1 MKYIEPRPR
10 LSVFTCPH
18 CQAISQQE
26 WRVCGLDLQ
35 TYGQPQK
42 TSSELVKAF
51 QQDNNPLKVGKC
63 AHCGKQTIWLN
74 GLLLYP
80 NTGHAPAANEDLS
93 LDVKK
98 LYAEAASIVR
108 LSPRAAAA
116 LLRLAVETMCL
127 ELGPKK
133 GKLNEMIQSLVDEG
147 KVAKKIQMALDTVR
161 ITGNDAVHPGEI
173 DDADDLESVL
183 VIFDLIN
190 AIASHAITEPRMIDT
205 VYAKLP
211 MEKRAKIDERG
222 KKAIKP

>member
-1 MKYIEPRPR
+1 
-10 LSVFTCPH
+10 L
-18 CQAISQQE
+18 A
-26 WRVCGLDLQ
+26 
-35 TYGQPQK
+35 
-42 TSSELVKAF
+42 KAF
-51 QQDNNPLKVGKC
+51 QQDPNPLKIGKC
-63 AHCGKQTIWLN
+63 AHCGKQTIWLG

-116 LLRLAVETMCL
+116 LLRLAVETICL
-127 ELGPKK
+127 ELGPKR
-133 GKLNEMIQSLVDEG
+133 GNMNAMIQSLVDEG

-173 DDADDLESVL
+173 DNADDLESVL

-190 AIASHAITEPRMIDT
+190 AIASHAITDPRMIDT

-211 MEKRAKIDERG
+211 LEKRAKIEERG
-222 KKAIKP
+222 KKTINP

>member
-116 LLRLAVETMCL
+116 LLRL
-127 ELGPKK
+127 
-133 GKLNEMIQSLVDEG
+133 
-147 KVAKKIQMALDTVR
+147 
-161 ITGNDAVHPGEI
+161 DAVLPSAPWRWISSICRPMLRTGLR
-173 DDADDLESVL
+173 D
-183 VIFDLIN
+183 VIG
-190 AIASHAITEPRMIDT
+190 S
-205 VYAKLP
+205 
-211 MEKRAKIDERG
+211 
-222 KKAIKP
+222 

>member
-1 MKYIEPRPR
+1 M
-10 LSVFTCPH
+10 
-18 CQAISQQE
+18 
-26 WRVCGLDLQ
+26 DLQ
-35 TYGQPQK
+35 TYAQPQK

-133 GKLNEMIQSLVDEG
+133 GNLNEMIQSLVDEG